1 MQDLPRLSHHFP
13 EQRWRER
20 LAPVA
25 GLMHAALEIKPR
37 RNIEQKCCC
46 GLGIIPRVLELF
58 FRRSG
63 HFYET
68 VTDDSLEKD
77 AGCLGKIHGIASL
90 GPRHVAHYPGMKRM
104 PCVHMPT
111 VTLRQAVDIM
121 HMQKT
126 QPSMQCI
133 GVKCDA
139 GRATHRARGTQKATK
154 FVRQCRHM
162 LEAAGVGRQIDAGVA

>member
-46 GLGIIPRVLELF
+46 GLGIIPSVLELF

-111 VTLRQAVDIM
+111 VTFCQPLFIM
-121 HMQKT
+121 HTQT
-126 QPSMQCI
+126 AQPSMHRSKVLMQDGQHI
-133 GVKCDA
+133 G
-139 GRATHRARGTQKATK
+139 REARKRPPSSCASVDTCWKLP
-154 FVRQCRHM
+154 V
-162 LEAAGVGRQIDAGVA
+162 